1 MCYGIRKYNKI
12 YTRNIILNK
21 NIILQYTY
29 GFIKN

>member
-1 MCYGIRKYNKI
+1 MYCGIKSITKI
-12 YTRNIILNK
+12 YTSNIILNK